1 MALKEHL
8 RKTLP
13 RAILIKYTCTNNMY
27 IHIFSNKGKSNVDIS
42 QAAHFWKGDR
52 FLTAQPEAKRKRK
65 ICLFPSGEPVKIS

>member
-1 MALKEHL
+1 MAPKEHL

-13 RAILIKYTCTNNMY
+13 RAILIKYTCINNMY
-27 IHIFSNKGKSNVDIS
+27 IYFRKEGKSNVDIA
-42 QAAHFWKGDR
+42 QPAHFWKGDR